1 RAPRL
6 RPGRDRASAGGPRGD
21 RGREARHAGI
31 SARHAVRRF
40 AHRRRDR
47 NPSPGPRSDHASPPP
62 RRLRRPGGPGAPRRR
77 RDRGCDRASAALPPA
92 GEDRGGASCS
102 GAARGGAGPRARG
115 ARGGADTTS
124 ARRLLRAALLGAS
137 RVRRRGRQ
145 RSRSGPH
152 HRRAR
157 PRARAPRPRDE
168 GRAREPDRDA
178 PPRRSREV
186 RALRR
191 RGVGCALDPPP
202 GAVDFRAPRRRGRI
216 AVRFAEPWYLLL
228 FVPFLAAFWL
238 ARRRI
243 LWKDPE
249 LAFSSLTALPPTAGL
264 RARAARAWPALRILA
279 VGLILLAAARPQGG
293 REMREVVSQGIDIAL
308 AIDISGSMRSE
319 DFRPKNRLYVSKEVA
334 KEFVR
339 GRQQDRIGLVAFA
352 GQSELISPLTLDY
365 DGLIALIDGL
375 DFGQIP
381 DGTAVG
387 SAIAQATE
395 RLRKAPGKSKV
406 LILLTDGISNA
417 GAVDPITA
425 AKLAK
430 AVGVRIYAV
439 GAGTQGLA
447 PFPVDDPILGRH
459 YVWVS
464 SEVDEATLRQV
475 AS

>member
-1 RAPRL
+1 
-6 RPGRDRASAGGPRGD
+6 
-21 RGREARHAGI
+21 
-31 SARHAVRRF
+31 
-40 AHRRRDR
+40 
-47 NPSPGPRSDHASPPP
+47 
-62 RRLRRPGGPGAPRRR
+62 
-77 RDRGCDRASAALPPA
+77 
-92 GEDRGGASCS
+92 
-102 GAARGGAGPRARG
+102 
-115 ARGGADTTS
+115 
-124 ARRLLRAALLGAS
+124 
-137 RVRRRGRQ
+137 
-145 RSRSGPH
+145 
-152 HRRAR
+152 
-157 PRARAPRPRDE
+157 
-168 GRAREPDRDA
+168 
-178 PPRRSREV
+178 
-186 RALRR
+186 
-191 RGVGCALDPPP
+191 
-202 GAVDFRAPRRRGRI
+202 
-216 AVRFAEPWYLLL
+216 VRFAEPWYLLL

-279 VGLILLAAARPQGG
+279 AGLILLAAARPQGG

-334 KEFVR
+334 KDFVR

-365 DGLIALIDGL
+365 DGLCALIDGL
-375 DFGQIP
+375 DFGQLP

-417 GAVDPITA
+417 GAVDPVTA

-430 AVGVRIYAV
+430 AVGVRIYSV

-475 AS
+475 ASETGGRYFRATSAELLAQIYREIGALEPSRVETRSYTRWAELGPLALALGAALLGIELAFGLTILSRYP